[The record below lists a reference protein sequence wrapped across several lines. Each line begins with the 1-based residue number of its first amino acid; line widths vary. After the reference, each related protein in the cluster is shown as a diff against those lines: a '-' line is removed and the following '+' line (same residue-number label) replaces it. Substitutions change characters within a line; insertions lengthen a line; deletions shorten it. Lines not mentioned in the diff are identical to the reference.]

1 MNKREKAIACAGVAL
16 IAVAMAA
23 QGCDFREHI
32 EVKAPKDVP
41 LVLGYDPPLMLSD
54 AEKAY
59 AKWTDWAARTD
70 AEFVESIEKAQERY
84 EFIHQWTSVGLSI
97 AGQASE
103 GIPYGGLLFGAL
115 TGAVGLM
122 LPQPKV
128 LSKTKAKKPNAEEA

>member
-1 MNKREKAIACAGVAL
+1 MNKRDKAIAMFGSVI
-16 IAVAMAA
+16 IASFLVV

-32 EVKAPKDVP
+32 EVKAPKDVA
-41 LVLGYDPPLMLSD
+41 LVLDYDPPLMLSD
-54 AEKAY
+54 AERAY
-59 AKWTDWAARTD
+59 EKWNDWATRTD
-70 AEFVESIEKAQERY
+70 ADFVDSIQKAQERY

-122 LPQPKV
+122 LPQPKIV
-128 LSKTKAKKPNAEEA
+128 SKNKSQKTKTEEN

>member
-1 MNKREKAIACAGVAL
+1 MIERGK
-16 IAVAMAA
+16 AMALFGSVIIAGLLVA

-32 EVKAPKDVP
+32 EVKAPRDVS
-41 LVLGYDPPLMLSD
+41 LVLGYEPPLMLSD

-59 AKWTDWAARTD
+59 AKWTDWATRTD
-70 AEFVESIEKAQERY
+70 ADFVESIEEAQKRY

-115 TGAVGLM
+115 TGAVGLV
-122 LPQPKV
+122 LPQPKII
-128 LSKTKAKKPNAEEA
+128 SKAKTPKSKPEEK